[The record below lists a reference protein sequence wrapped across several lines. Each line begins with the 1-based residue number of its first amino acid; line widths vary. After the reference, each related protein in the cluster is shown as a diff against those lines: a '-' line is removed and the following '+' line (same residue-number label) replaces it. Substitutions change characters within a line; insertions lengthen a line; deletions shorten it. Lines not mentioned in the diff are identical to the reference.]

1 MEWREATFTSSSS
14 LFFHGF
20 CLVGRSVEASC
31 IRIVTINV
39 YWTWNSHVYYSA
51 RMDLQYLWW
60 WPLYLCNYYVF
71 CIKPITFG
79 CDALITECL
88 QCKKGSV
95 SLNFSSRRIYFFYVC
110 SRVNN
115 IYRLFSRK
123 DTRIDIAMNIHL
135 LAPTKK
141 KSQWALLLN

>member
-31 IRIVTINV
+31 IRLVTINV

-51 RMDLQYLWW
+51 RMDSPYLWW
-60 WPLYLCNYYVF
+60 WPLFFCNYYVF

-79 CDALITECL
+79 YDALITECL
-88 QCKKGSV
+88 QCKKSSV
-95 SLNFSSRRIYFFYVC
+95 SLKTSLLDVFTFSMFALVWIIYIGCFQE
-110 SRVNN
+110 
-115 IYRLFSRK
+115 K
-123 DTRIDIAMNIHL
+123 IHE
-135 LAPTKK
+135 
-141 KSQWALLLN
+141 SI